1 MGETLEQSPRGGLGR
16 LALGTALFALF
27 APLPLLAFPLAALLM
42 ATPSRT
48 RAELII
54 GVLAAA
60 TSVAWLLLPG
70 PLPEQLVRAA
80 LVLTTVAFVGMTLV
94 TRLSFTH
101 RSLFA
106 LTVAAAGIALLF
118 ALFGWSWDE
127 VTWWVRSRTSY
138 ATRLAVS
145 GLRVAARTE
154 NSALLGTEF
163 DAWVATSS
171 EIASSF
177 FPALVA
183 LELVLGMALATSLYH
198 RVSRTPRGAR
208 LGRLS
213 EFRFSEHLG
222 WAAVIPLV
230 IVLLPRLA
238 AFKVAASNLL
248 LVTGA
253 LYALRG
259 LAVAVAGAAFAG
271 SGPLT
276 AVFAVVAGF
285 FLLPVVLGGA
295 VLLGVLDAGVDLR
308 RRWTQP
314 PASD

>member
-1 MGETLEQSPRGGLGR
+1 
-16 LALGTALFALF
+16 
-27 APLPLLAFPLAALLM
+27 M
-42 ATPSRT
+42 ATPSRG
-48 RAELII
+48 RAELIT

-60 TSVAWLLLPG
+60 TSIAWMLLPG
-70 PLPEQLVRAA
+70 PLPEQMVRAA
-80 LVLTTVAFVGMTLV
+80 LVFATVTFVGLTLV
-94 TRLSFTH
+94 SRLSFTH
-101 RSLFA
+101 RSLLA
-106 LTVAAAGIALLF
+106 LGVAVAGIALLF
-118 ALFGWSWDE
+118 GLLGWSWDE

-145 GLRVAARTE
+145 GLRVAARAE
-154 NSALLGTEF
+154 DSPALGQQF
-163 DAWVATSS
+163 DAWIATSS
-171 EIASSF
+171 DIASSF

-183 LELVLGMALATSLYH
+183 LEMFLGMALATTLYH
-198 RVSRTPRGAR
+198 RISRAPRGKP
-208 LGRLS
+208 LGRLR

-222 WAAVIPLV
+222 WLAVIPLV

-238 AFKVAASNLL
+238 VLKLAASNLL

-259 LAVAVAGAAFAG
+259 IAVAVAGAALAG

-276 AVFAVVAGF
+276 AVFAVVTGF